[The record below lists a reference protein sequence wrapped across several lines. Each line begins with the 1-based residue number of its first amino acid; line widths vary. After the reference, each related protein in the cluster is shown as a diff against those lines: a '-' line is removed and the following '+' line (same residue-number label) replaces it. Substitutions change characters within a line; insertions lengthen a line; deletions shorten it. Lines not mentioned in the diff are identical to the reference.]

1 MRVLI
6 ICSSL
11 EPGKD
16 GVGDYSLKFG
26 NWLKDQGYEVE
37 IIALNDKYLAEKE
50 KRDETIFR
58 LSSGLKLNLR
68 FELLQERIDEF
79 NPDVIFLQYVPYAYH
94 AKGMP
99 LKFAKMIGNLNTK
112 GEWIIMVHEPYIGGR
127 LTAKGKFVQFAQKK
141 ALKRIVKK
149 TAPKRVFTSIRK
161 YEEALTD
168 INITSS
174 ILPLFG
180 NIEFTQLEEAPK
192 KDSDETWGVYFG
204 APPVKESYHIIKNGI
219 VQAGSSKPIR
229 IKLCGKT
236 SNTEFI
242 EYLRYSFREEN
253 IEVDSVGELQ
263 QKELSSMFTRADF
276 GIARVAPDLI
286 GKSGSAISLL
296 EHGLKLWIPLA
307 NSQHQIEKES
317 VFRPELCF
325 ADLGDLL
332 SDDSQPERIS
342 NLEKVGKLLLLQLNE
357 DI

>member
-1 MRVLI
+1 MRILI

-11 EPGKD
+11 ERGKD
-16 GVGDYSLKFG
+16 GVGDYSLKFA
-26 NWLKDQGYEVE
+26 NWLKNQGFDVEV
-37 IIALNDKYLAEKE
+37 IAFNDKYLKEKE
-50 KRDETIFR
+50 KNDGVIFR
-58 LSSGLKLNLR
+58 LSSRLKLNAR
-68 FELLQERIDEF
+68 RDLLQKRIDEF
-79 NPDVIFLQYVPYAYH
+79 NPDVFFLQYVPYAFH

-99 LKFAKMIGNLNTK
+99 LKFAKMIGTLNTS
-112 GEWIIMVHEPYIGGR
+112 GEWIIMVHEPYIGGK
-127 LTAKGKFVQFAQKK
+127 LTAKGKFVQFAQMK

-180 NIEFTQLEEAPK
+180 NIEFAELEETTK
-192 KDSDETWGVYFG
+192 KGCNELRGVYFG
-204 APPVKESYHIIKNGI
+204 APPAKESYHIIKNGI
-219 VQAGSSKPIR
+219 VQAASAKPMR
-229 IKLCGKT
+229 ITLCGKT

-242 EYLRYSFREEN
+242 EYFQYSFREEN
-253 IEVDSVGELQ
+253 IDVVNIGELQ
-263 QKELSSMFTRADF
+263 ESDLSLLFTRADF
-276 GIARVAPDLI
+276 GIARVAPELI

-307 NSQHQIEKES
+307 NEQREIDKEI

-325 ADLGDLL
+325 ANLGELL
-332 SDDSQPERIS
+332 SDTSKPERIS
-342 NLEKVGKLLLLQLNE
+342 NLEKVGKLFMLQLE